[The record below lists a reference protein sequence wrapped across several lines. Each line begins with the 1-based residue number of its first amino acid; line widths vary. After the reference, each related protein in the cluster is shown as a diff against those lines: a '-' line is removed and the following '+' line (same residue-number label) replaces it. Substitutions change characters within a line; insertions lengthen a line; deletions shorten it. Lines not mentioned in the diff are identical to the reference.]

1 MWTGA
6 TQWVCLPT
14 PMITFPRKLLT
25 ICNYNSTM
33 DCIDVLLSM
42 HEGNAFWY
50 HRGKLNTEGW
60 DQDVV
65 MECSTYHLTFMSS
78 SCNSDTCPNCHITRH
93 TSDFTP
99 SAHSFHHQFFEL
111 HLQIPYFK
119 AIVTWCSVSPHTQV
133 HSLTYC
139 HLQASSPARWLLGS
153 WLRDLLPQ
161 AVYQPAGN
169 VDWMETG

>member
-1 MWTGA
+1 
-6 TQWVCLPT
+6 
-14 PMITFPRKLLT
+14 
-25 ICNYNSTM
+25 M

-111 HLQIPYFK
+111 HLQWHHK
-119 AIVTWCSVSPHTQV
+119 VSHCCNNNSYWIRFGTLVPKNQV
-133 HSLTYC
+133 
-139 HLQASSPARWLLGS
+139 P
-153 WLRDLLPQ
+153 
-161 AVYQPAGN
+161 
-169 VDWMETG
+169 